1 MMRMLKSGPFVAEI
15 RGRQRRQSE
24 NITAV
29 RVVIWILTEAADGRY
44 DKNVRSGHP
53 GKEKDGSRRRE
64 TVFFCS

>member
-1 MMRMLKSGPFVAEI
+1 MYDENAEI
-15 RGRQRRQSE
+15 RSIRGGDQR
-24 NITAV
+24 
-29 RVVIWILTEAADGRY
+29 LTEAADGRY